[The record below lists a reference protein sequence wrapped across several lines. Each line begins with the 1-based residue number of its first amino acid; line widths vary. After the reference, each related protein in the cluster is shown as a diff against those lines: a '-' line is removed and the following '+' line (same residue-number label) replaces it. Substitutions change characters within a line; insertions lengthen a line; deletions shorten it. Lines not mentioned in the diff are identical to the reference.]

1 MLLAQK
7 EATLEEIRALDF
19 DYETNKLPEPAYQAQ
34 RAHLMEIAG
43 ETLQALDELGTEQ
56 PPDDVAAQIEA
67 AINRVRAQ
75 KQEGGVVAATA
86 VPANGRSQFC
96 PQCGTPVD
104 AADKFCGACGHKLAV
119 PA

>member
-34 RAHLMEIAG
+34 RTHLMEIAA
-43 ETLQALDELGTEQ
+43 ETLKALDELGTER

-75 KQEGGVVAATA
+75 KQDAGTAAA
-86 VPANGRSQFC
+86 VPANGRTRFC
-96 PQCGTPVD
+96 PQCGSPVD
-104 AADKFCGACGHKLAV
+104 AADKFCGSCGHKLAV

>member
-19 DYETNKLPEPAYQAQ
+19 DYETNKLPEAAYRAQ
-34 RAHLMEIAG
+34 RAHLMDIAA
-43 ETLQALDELGTEQ
+43 ETLKALDELGTER

-75 KQEGGVVAATA
+75 KQGGGGAATA
-86 VPANGRSQFC
+86 VPANGRTQFC
-96 PQCGTPVD
+96 SQCGTQVD
-104 AADKFCGACGHKLAV
+104 AADKFCAVCGHKLAV